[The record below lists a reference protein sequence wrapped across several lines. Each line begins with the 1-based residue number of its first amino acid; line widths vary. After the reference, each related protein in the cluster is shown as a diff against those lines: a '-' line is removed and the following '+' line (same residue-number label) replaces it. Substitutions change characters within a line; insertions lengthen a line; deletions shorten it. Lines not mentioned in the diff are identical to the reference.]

1 MGFEAAAPLIIIKA
15 HELLEK
21 HTLTKWQAYWKEQLA
36 NWYGMF
42 LHEAMYGEPVMRNIE
57 SFLQDSQRYVSGT
70 VQVRMRPYSFE
81 LLGIES
87 EHDLMN
93 ASFARYGEETSAWTA
108 EDVKGFTRILS
119 MPLRIYNAVN
129 KEEI

>member
-1 MGFEAAAPLIIIKA
+1 M
-15 HELLEK
+15 

-93 ASFARYGEETSAWTA
+93 CFFR
-108 EDVKGFTRILS
+108 
-119 MPLRIYNAVN
+119 PLRGRNERLDGRRRERIYEDIVHALADL
-129 KEEI
+129 